1 MRATRLTGYFERLQI
16 RYTHSRPHISDDNA
30 FIESLFA
37 TLKGRASFPEYF
49 RDIHEARAYVDALMG
64 WYNERHMHSKLD
76 YLTPDQMDQGEGTK
90 IQARRNDVLTRARTL
105 KPNRFGSRSLCL
117 RVPKSV
123 KLTFH
128 EGVSYS

>member
-1 MRATRLTGYFERLQI
+1 
-16 RYTHSRPHISDDNA
+16 
-30 FIESLFA
+30 
-37 TLKGRASFPEYF
+37 
-49 RDIHEARAYVDALMG
+49 MG